1 MEKQLEF
8 TEQENSQIFEF
19 VKQYESFND
28 SIKGLEIKIKDLL
41 NQQESI
47 LKELSNVR
55 KDEEEFFLSVSER
68 TGLHVSQL
76 KKMAQSLVM
85 NLTND

>member
-8 TEQENSQIFEF
+8 TEQEQVQIFEF
-19 VKQYESFND
+19 VKQYDGFND
-28 SIKGLEIKIKDLL
+28 SIKDLEVKIKELL
-41 NQQESI
+41 NAQEAVLI
-47 LKELSNVR
+47 KLGETR
-55 KDEEEFFLSVSER
+55 KEEESFFNQVSER

-85 NLTND
+85 NLTNE

>member
-19 VKQYESFND
+19 VKQYDSFNND
-28 SIKGLEIKIKDLL
+28 IKVLEASIKDLL
-41 NQQESI
+41 NAQEVVLI
-47 LKELSNVR
+47 RLGETR
-55 KDEEEFFLSVSER
+55 KDEEDFFNQVSER

-85 NLTND
+85 NLTNE